1 MVPPATSGGQA
12 GNHGEGGAVDE
23 QRDKI
28 KDLEVKEDEA
38 RDIAGGKEA
47 NSIRWGAKSRGKK
60 SVDAMKVKR
69 NQT

>member
-1 MVPPATSGGQA
+1 M
-12 GNHGEGGAVDE
+12 DE

-47 NSIRWGAKSRGKK
+47 NAIRWKKGVAAKKAGKSATGIRHGK
-60 SVDAMKVKR
+60 PQS
-69 NQT
+69 